1 MLATTKGHIG
11 SQQPQTHRNS
21 RQPLQTKYSFEAYL
35 NNTKSSKLL
44 GTNDLSKSTA
54 AIPADVLNGSKPIG
68 QMWGSPSV
76 PKLLPVATSVT
87 GSTTCGSLEQM
98 NPAGPPSKVKPGT
111 TSNANTTATVI
122 STSKYTRPQ
131 PNCIP
136 MLALCPSAIG
146 QPSNSGKPV
155 GTNMAFSKAPSEIPQ
170 SPTSKQSRPNFNESL
185 QNIASAA
192 NVGGGVTTA
201 SSPLYQ
207 GERLLSS

>member
-87 GSTTCGSLEQM
+87 AFSGVQESFPTLSDRHFRLSKSPPLEQM

-136 MLALCPSAIG
+136 MLALCPYGLFESSIGDTTITYEQAI
-146 QPSNSGKPV
+146 
-155 GTNMAFSKAPSEIPQ
+155 
-170 SPTSKQSRPNFNESL
+170 
-185 QNIASAA
+185 
-192 NVGGGVTTA
+192 
-201 SSPLYQ
+201 SSQ
-207 GERLLSS
+207 FQ

>member
-136 MLALCPSAIG
+136 MLALCPYGLFESSIGDTTITYEQAI
-146 QPSNSGKPV
+146 
-155 GTNMAFSKAPSEIPQ
+155 
-170 SPTSKQSRPNFNESL
+170 
-185 QNIASAA
+185 
-192 NVGGGVTTA
+192 
-201 SSPLYQ
+201 SSQ
-207 GERLLSS
+207 FQ

>member
-87 GSTTCGSLEQM
+87 GSTTCGSLHNKQGNEDLHSPAYKRVSQHSLEQM

-155 GTNMAFSKAPSEIPQ
+155 GTNMAFSKAP
-170 SPTSKQSRPNFNESL
+170 
-185 QNIASAA
+185 
-192 NVGGGVTTA
+192 
-201 SSPLYQ
+201 
-207 GERLLSS
+207 